1 MRYGPILASLE
12 STPGKQVGLEQDLVQ
27 KDTSAR
33 TPAWDWGIRSK
44 VLALVVVSALL
55 PTALVGTLS
64 YWTARNALTQKLSE
78 QLNTRASLVASQVS
92 EWFQERNHDTKVFA
106 SSSIVVAQLERIND
120 GRRDGATLIQSYLDE
135 VYGRFGVYETLAVLD
150 ARRQPVATAG
160 RHPKEDLSPI
170 IATPGDVPSFL
181 VWEKPGAE
189 LWLQSPVL
197 GGGGK
202 TVGWLVLRCSFD
214 SLRQA
219 IGSEDE
225 TARIRLSAG
234 RDRLVLSHPVDTAVD
249 TAADLTPADVPEE
262 GSISEHRDARGVLV
276 LSAGR
281 TIVGLDRSEPLFL
294 TVTTDWNVAFAAVS
308 ELWRR
313 IVILSVLVAALVI
326 GLAYG
331 LVVSLTGPLEKL
343 TGGAQALSR
352 GDYSIQLPVATRD
365 EIGYLTEVFNR
376 MTSALKTSHGRL
388 ELLSATDELTKLY
401 NRRQFRKALD
411 DELSRAEATNRRFSL
426 VMIDIDHFKAFN
438 DRFGHIR
445 GDELLEQ
452 VGEFLQST
460 LAKGEVAAR
469 YGGEEFVVILPG
481 TESAKAMEKAE
492 AIRQG
497 FEARHS
503 GEEAVTLSM
512 GVGTWPLHGRLALEL
527 IDRAD
532 RALYDAKEQGRN
544 RVVVA
549 GDEPADL
556 RKKAGS
562 KRALKKRRA
571 PVET

>member
-1 MRYGPILASLE
+1 
-12 STPGKQVGLEQDLVQ
+12 LEQDLVQ
-27 KDTSAR
+27 KDKSAR

-55 PTALVGTLS
+55 PTALVGTSS

-78 QLNTRASLVASQVS
+78 QLNTRASLVAAQVS

-120 GRRDGATLIQSYLDE
+120 GRRDGAVLIQSYLDE

-150 ARRQPVATAG
+150 ARRQLVATAG

-197 GGGGK
+197 GGEGK

-234 RDRLVLSHPVDTAVD
+234 RDRLVMSHPVD
-249 TAADLTPADVPEE
+249 TAADLTPEDVPEE
-262 GSISEHRDARGVLV
+262 GSISEHLDARGVLV

-281 TIVGLDRSEPLFL
+281 TIVGLDRSQPLLL
-294 TVTTDWNVAFAAVS
+294 TVTTEWNVAFAAVS
-308 ELWRR
+308 ELGRR

-376 MTSALKTSHGRL
+376 MTSALKTSHERL

-411 DELSRAEATNRRFSL
+411 DELSRAEATSRRFSL

-481 TESAKAMEKAE
+481 TESGKAMEKAE

-497 FEARHS
+497 FEARYS

-512 GVGTWPLHGRLALEL
+512 GVGTWPLHGRSALEL

-556 RKKAGS
+556 RKNAGS
-562 KRALKKRRA
+562 KRAPKKRRA
-571 PVET
+571 AVET